1 MADESKNGLGVS
13 WFIAGGFLL
22 IVIIAVI
29 AAVVVFPNDNADS
42 DHTDPAG
49 SAGESPSPSA
59 SPGTVAQG
67 NESAGEGQ
75 QCDLDE
81 ANSDFPTTAPE
92 FRWEE
97 HPSGIVLPISDEH
110 GPVVREESVWR
121 CSSQTPSGAA
131 FGGLGLLAS
140 FTHGWTEAAEDSPA
154 ARELAEDLEQLL
166 SSDEATVPI
175 HHRGFRILDS
185 NAESATVEYWFHVS
199 GQDTDLFLR
208 IPMTWNE
215 DANDWRLNFASAS
228 AVGSGVVED
237 TTQYTEWKN

>member
-1 MADESKNGLGVS
+1 MADENSGGLGTG
-13 WFIAGGFLL
+13 WLLAGGFLL
-22 IVIIAVI
+22 VVAIAVI
-29 AAVVVFPNDNADS
+29 AAIVIMPSRSPNPDQ
-42 DHTDPAG
+42 TDPTG
-49 SAGESPSPSA
+49 DAGESPPPNAEPTPEESR
-59 SPGTVAQG
+59 PG
-67 NESAGEGQ
+67 GEIEP
-75 QCDLDE
+75 CDLDE
-81 ANSDFPTTAPE
+81 ANSDFPATAPE
-92 FRWEE
+92 FQWEE
-97 HPSGIVLPISDEH
+97 HPSGVVLPVSDEH
-110 GPVVREESVWR
+110 GPVVRDGNVWR

-208 IPMTWNE
+208 IPLTWNE